1 MPWLSHSLTTVSI
14 PKITFKKG
22 QLSRRGNLK
31 QQTFQ
36 CQGKGD
42 EVQETKKK
50 RKEDLGTQ
58 VGEKPVGRACSMHE
72 GSMLMKS
79 RSKQAFGQGACDTEG
94 IPTFV

>member
-1 MPWLSHSLTTVSI
+1 
-14 PKITFKKG
+14 
-22 QLSRRGNLK
+22 
-31 QQTFQ
+31 
-36 CQGKGD
+36 
-42 EVQETKKK
+42 VQETKKK

-72 GSMLMKS
+72 GGMLMKS